1 MIEGLLLVD
10 KPENISSFGVVS
22 RVRGC
27 LKASLNVKKLKVGHS
42 GTLDPAATGLLILAI
57 GAYTK
62 RIPELLLKDKV
73 YSVTMKLGQ
82 TSSTGD
88 KEGELSAILD
98 TQPTE
103 AQILA
108 ALKKFEGEISQI
120 PPIYSAIKIDGRRA
134 YNLAREG
141 KEVIMKPRKAT
152 IFSNSFKTYAYPF
165 VTFESHVGS
174 GTYIRT
180 LVEDLGKEL
189 GCGAYMSDLRRT
201 QIGDFTVAD
210 AMALDDLSYSKIS
223 QSLISLER

>member
-1 MIEGLLLVD
+1 M
-10 KPENISSFGVVS
+10 
-22 RVRGC
+22 
-27 LKASLNVKKLKVGHS
+27 GHS
-42 GTLDPAATGLLILAI
+42 GTLDPAATGLLVLAI

-103 AQILA
+103 DQIIA
-108 ALKKFEGEISQI
+108 ALKKFEGEINQI

-134 YNLAREG
+134 YDLAREG

-174 GTYIRT
+174 GT
-180 LVEDLGKEL
+180 
-189 GCGAYMSDLRRT
+189 S
-201 QIGDFTVAD
+201 VANF
-210 AMALDDLSYSKIS
+210 S
-223 QSLISLER
+223 